1 LVIVVG
7 LPWASWRILEG
18 RLPVVNR
25 EESCTPTRRAYHAW
39 IALPSWRSD
48 SFTAAAA
55 EHGIAVAPA
64 TALTV
69 DRSHAPNAIRG
80 ALASPPPAVLASSL
94 ATLNA
99 LAVAGPQAAPLERLE
114 PTSASI

>member
-7 LPWASWRILEG
+7 LPRRLGAFSKVAYPLSIVKSPTHRPAARI
-18 RLPVVNR
+18 
-25 EESCTPTRRAYHAW
+25 W

-80 ALASPPPAVLASSL
+80 ALASPPPAVLASMDL
-94 ATLNA
+94 PTEPA
-99 LAVAGPQAAPLERLE
+99 AVPSTADRRR
-114 PTSASI
+114 